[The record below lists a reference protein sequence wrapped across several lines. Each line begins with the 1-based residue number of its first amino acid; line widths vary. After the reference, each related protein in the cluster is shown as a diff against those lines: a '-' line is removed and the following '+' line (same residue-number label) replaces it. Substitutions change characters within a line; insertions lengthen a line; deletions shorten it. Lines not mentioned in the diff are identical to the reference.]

1 MGLDRAPVEFQ
12 KIFKTPNIIVIVKV
26 GARNVCQLM
35 EMTFLTIENS
45 DPTYHNEEKL
55 ASKLIVVNLF
65 ASNAKTMPKT
75 VIFLPFLAGWL

>member
-1 MGLDRAPVEFQ
+1 MISIQ
-12 KIFKTPNIIVIVKV
+12 KNIFTYYKREK
-26 GARNVCQLM
+26 
-35 EMTFLTIENS
+35 FLTIENS